1 VDPTR
6 FPRLLLGPTATM
18 RDAIACI
25 DAGAI
30 EIALVVDGDRRL
42 LGTITDGDVRRGLLR
57 GIPLD
62 AELDGVIH
70 RTPITAPAGT
80 GREALLRLM
89 AEHAVEQV
97 PLLDESGVVIDIV
110 FLRHLL
116 EDPSNTPVVLM
127 AGGQGE
133 RLRPLTEQ
141 TPKPMLPVGEKPL
154 LETVLGQV
162 RDAGFGKVLMAVNFK
177 AEMIREHF
185 GNGEGLGLDI
195 SYLQEPHALGSA
207 GALNLMRE
215 ELAEPF
221 IVMNADL
228 LTNVNLAALLRFHR
242 EGANLMTLGVRRFEL
257 QVPYGVVEIEDEQVS
272 SLKEKPAFGFFVNAG
287 VYAVEPAAVA
297 LMPAELE
304 AFSMTDLVQAAL
316 ARGERVGSFP
326 IREYWLDIGHL
337 ADYQRAHSDHATY
350 FSAS

>member
-1 VDPTR
+1 MDPNR
-6 FPRLLLGPTATM
+6 FARLLLDPTATV

-30 EIALVVDGDRRL
+30 EIALVVDSERRL

-57 GIPLD
+57 GLSLD
-62 AELDGVIH
+62 AGLDGVIH
-70 RTPITAPAGT
+70 RTPITARAGT
-80 GREALLRLM
+80 GREGLLRLM
-89 AEHAVEQV
+89 TEHGIEQV
-97 PLLDESGVVIDIV
+97 PLLEDDGRVADIA
-110 FLRHLL
+110 FLRHLV
-116 EDPSNTPVVLM
+116 EERPNTPVVLM
-127 AGGQGE
+127 AGGQGQ
-133 RLRPLTEQ
+133 RLHPLTEQ

-162 RDAGFGKVLMAVNFK
+162 RDAGFAKVVMAVNFQ
-177 AEMIREHF
+177 ADMIRDHF
-185 GNGEGLGLDI
+185 GDGEELGLDI
-195 SYLQEPHALGSA
+195 SYLHEPHALGSA
-207 GALNLMRE
+207 GALNLLRA

-242 EGANLMTLGVRRFEL
+242 EGANLMTIGVRRFEL
-257 QVPYGVVEIEDEQVS
+257 QVPYGVVEIHDEQVS
-272 SLKEKPAFGFFVNAG
+272 SLREKPAFGFFVNAG

-304 AFSMTDLVQAAL
+304 AFSMTDLVEAAL

-326 IREYWLDIGHL
+326 IREYWLDIGQL